1 MLKRAPLVL
10 TALSLSAAVAAIAAC
25 SLNPSPG
32 PSSGTVGPTSGTGT
46 GSTGSSGTTGSTGST
61 GSTGATGS
69 NAPTDAGSDA
79 GSDGLLVDNM
89 TMAPP
94 SITLELTVPA
104 GETPGS
110 YYTYEDSKSDDMGT
124 MTLVESTGQLK
135 DVPVSPA
142 ITNADGT
149 TIQGELCVS
158 GRVTEYGGLGLS
170 LAYGHGP
177 DASPD
182 SGLSSAVPFDASQY
196 SGASFYIMTVGD
208 DAGTPPTVHFSIPDT
223 QTADPAAWP
232 AAACNV
238 DGGICDD
245 DFGLDATPQA
255 NNVWTPVLAPFAQL
269 SQQHFG
275 TAFGMILSNQ
285 LIGMKWQV
293 NGNGSDASIVPFE
306 FCISDIYF
314 TP

>member
-10 TALSLSAAVAAIAAC
+10 AALSVSAAIAAIAAC
-25 SLNPSPG
+25 SSNPSPSA
-32 PSSGTVGPTSGTGT
+32 SSGTSGTTSGTGT
-46 GSTGSSGTTGSTGST
+46 GSTGSTA
-61 GSTGATGS
+61 STGATGS
-69 NAPTDAGSDA
+69 SAPTDAGSDA
-79 GSDGLLVDNM
+79 GSNGLLVDNM

-110 YYTYEDSKSDDMGT
+110 YYTYEDNKSDDMGT

-142 ITNADGT
+142 IANADGT

-208 DAGTPPTVHFSIPDT
+208 DAGAPPTVHFSIPDT

-232 AAACNV
+232 AAACDF

-245 DFGLDATPQA
+245 DFGKDATPPA
-255 NNVWTPVLAPFAQL
+255 NNVWTKVTASFSAL
-269 SQQHFG
+269 SQQNFG
-275 TAFGMILSNQ
+275 TQFPNGILSNQ

-293 NGNGSDASIVPFE
+293 NGDGSDASIVPFQ

>member
-1 MLKRAPLVL
+1 MLRRLPVVV
-10 TALSLSAAVAAIAAC
+10 TALSLSAAFAAIAAC
-25 SLNPSPG
+25 S
-32 PSSGTVGPTSGTGT
+32 SSPTSGGPSGTSGSTGSTT
-46 GSTGSSGTTGSTGST
+46 GSTGSAGSTGST
-61 GSTGATGS
+61 GSSGS
-69 NAPTDAGSDA
+69 NAPTDAGADVA
-79 GSDGLLVDNM
+79 LGALLVDNM

-104 GETPGS
+104 GESPGS
-110 YYTYEDSKSDDMGT
+110 YYTYEDMLSDSMGT
-124 MTLVESTGQLK
+124 MTLVESTGQLQDK
-135 DVPVSPA
+135 PVSPPVM
-142 ITNADGT
+142 NPDGT
-149 TIQGELCVS
+149 TIQGEICVS

-170 LAYGHGP
+170 LAYGHPP
-177 DASPD
+177 DASPE

-208 DAGTPPTVHFSIPDT
+208 DAGAPPTVHFSIPDT

-232 AAACNV
+232 AAACDF

-245 DFGLDATPQA
+245 DFGQDATPQA
-255 NNVWTPVLAPFAQL
+255 NNVWTKVTAPFVTL
-269 SQQHFG
+269 SQQDFG
-275 TAFGMILSNQ
+275 TQFPNGILSNQ

-293 NGNGSDASIVPFE
+293 NGDGSDASIVPFQ

>member
-1 MLKRAPLVL
+1 
-10 TALSLSAAVAAIAAC
+10 
-25 SLNPSPG
+25 
-32 PSSGTVGPTSGTGT
+32 
-46 GSTGSSGTTGSTGST
+46 
-61 GSTGATGS
+61 
-69 NAPTDAGSDA
+69 
-79 GSDGLLVDNM
+79 M
-89 TMAPP
+89 TMTPP
-94 SITLELTVPA
+94 IISIELPVPA

-110 YYTYEDSKSDDMGT
+110 YYTYEDALSDSTGT

-135 DVPVSPA
+135 DLPVSPA
-142 ITNADGT
+142 ITNKDGT

-177 DASPD
+177 DASAD
-182 SGLSSAVPFDASQY
+182 SGLSSAVPFDASQF
-196 SGASFYIMTVGD
+196 SGASFYIMTIGD

-223 QTADPAAWP
+223 QTADPEAWP

-238 DGGICDD
+238 DGGKCDD
-245 DFGLDATPQA
+245 DFGTDATPQA
-255 NNVWTPVLAPFAQL
+255 NNVWTPILAPFSQL

-275 TAFGMILSNQ
+275 SAFDAILSNQ

-293 NGNGSDASIVPFE
+293 NGNGADASITPFQ

>member
-1 MLKRAPLVL
+1 MLRRLPVVV
-10 TALSLSAAVAAIAAC
+10 TALSLSAAFAAIAAC
-25 SLNPSPG
+25 S
-32 PSSGTVGPTSGTGT
+32 SSPTSGGPSGTSGSTGSTT
-46 GSTGSSGTTGSTGST
+46 GSTGSAGSTGST
-61 GSTGATGS
+61 GSSGS
-69 NAPTDAGSDA
+69 NAPTDAGADVA
-79 GSDGLLVDNM
+79 LGALLVDNM

-104 GETPGS
+104 GESPGS
-110 YYTYEDSKSDDMGT
+110 YYTYEDMLSDSMGT
-124 MTLVESTGQLK
+124 MTLVESTGQLQDK
-135 DVPVSPA
+135 PVSPPVM
-142 ITNADGT
+142 NPDGT
-149 TIQGELCVS
+149 TIQGEICVS

-170 LAYGHGP
+170 LAYGHPP
-177 DASPD
+177 DASPE